1 MLIMMNCLT
10 TVLLELQKI
19 LRSGLERPLGEGGPR
34 IDTDSGAMYSIVC
47 SHCPLAWCNLIASP
61 MHQKRTGRSANRTSG
76 NTTGPANPTAQG
88 LPRYVRRLSLG
99 FAASAYSAFWFALL
113 STRSVASLSSPCT

>member
-1 MLIMMNCLT
+1 MAPESTPTHVRCT
-10 TVLLELQKI
+10 
-19 LRSGLERPLGEGGPR
+19 PLSAPTALSPGV
-34 IDTDSGAMYSIVC
+34 TLV
-47 SHCPLAWCNLIASP
+47 ASP
-61 MHQKRTGRSANRTSG
+61 MHQKRTGRSANRASG
-76 NTTGPANPTAQG
+76 NTAGPANPTAQG

>member
-19 LRSGLERPLGEGGPR
+19 LRSGLERPLGEDGPR

-47 SHCPLAWCNLIASP
+47 SHCPLAWGNPHRITNASEENRQICQP
-61 MHQKRTGRSANRTSG
+61 DFWKHYRSRQPRDYLLDSQPVHIPPSG
-76 NTTGPANPTAQG
+76 
-88 LPRYVRRLSLG
+88 SLYFRPG
-99 FAASAYSAFWFALL
+99 VLL
-113 STRSVASLSSPCT
+113 A